1 VNYCKIYCP
10 FFKLSYRKLLA
21 LLFVVFSKFASS
33 SESGRPEYNI
43 NYLKDQFYMF
53 STPNLVFIDG
63 HLSHKVTV
71 FIHDANWEK

>member
-1 VNYCKIYCP
+1 
-10 FFKLSYRKLLA
+10 
-21 LLFVVFSKFASS
+21 
-33 SESGRPEYNI
+33 
-43 NYLKDQFYMF
+43 MF